1 LTGKSRHRANLTQ
14 WAPEAVA
21 KQERSDH
28 LVGSAGPSQARRTFM
43 RKINESERPMPEID
57 LAKVCFIIEKSREYI
72 GEEAGRTLW
81 MTTSG

>member
-1 LTGKSRHRANLTQ
+1 
-14 WAPEAVA
+14 
-21 KQERSDH
+21 
-28 LVGSAGPSQARRTFM
+28 M

-72 GEEAGRTLW
+72 GERLAPRRTTRTPR

>member
-1 LTGKSRHRANLTQ
+1 
-14 WAPEAVA
+14 
-21 KQERSDH
+21 
-28 LVGSAGPSQARRTFM
+28 M